1 MNKRHLITIF
11 VVVLFLM
18 AVGSGVYAQ
27 TEVPP
32 TTPPE
37 QALLEAALDL
47 IIKAVA
53 NATFILPAAGLVVAL
68 TGLAK
73 YFLPATV
80 PAGGIALTFQV
91 ILWVVWVLALHFGYT
106 NMVESLFAA
115 LTTIVTAVA
124 GLVGAT
130 YVATRVHEKAAEHDV
145 PLAGYKREDAA

>member
-1 MNKRHLITIF
+1 MSKRHLITIF

-53 NATFILPAAGLVVAL
+53 NATFVPLAAGLVVAL

-80 PAGGIALTFQV
+80 PAGGIALVFQV
-91 ILWVVWVLALHFGYT
+91 ILWVGWILALHFGYT
-106 NMVESLFAA
+106 SQFESVVQAF
-115 LTTIVTAVA
+115 TTIVAAVA

-130 YVATRVHEKAAEHDV
+130 YVATRVHEKAAEHNV